1 MLKESRSGGAFVA
14 FSDVVLK
21 NGGVVY
27 GCIMDE
33 DFNVLHTRAEDETGR
48 NKMCKSKYVK
58 SDTKYQKIFKQV
70 EKDLEEN
77 RMVLFSGTA
86 CQAGGLVSY
95 LKAKKVNI
103 SNLFTLDIICH
114 GCPSPKIFK
123 SYIRYLEKKFKG
135 KISDYEFRDKS
146 MAGWEGNVETA
157 VVGGKKRKIHY
168 WNKLFLSDLALM
180 PACYNCKYKSVNR
193 ISDITIGDAWG
204 VKKAAPGFYDK
215 NGVSICLI
223 HTEKGKKLFD
233 LIKESCF
240 ILEHPLCGPLLQKH
254 LYQSAKPQKSRE
266 EFWETYYDGGIE
278 KLIKK
283 YATDNL
289 LSKAK
294 KKMKNIL
301 KKIGLSRKGK

>member
-1 MLKESRSGGAFVA
+1 VLKESRSGGAFVA

-157 VVGGKKRKIHY
+157 VVGGKKE
-168 WNKLFLSDLALM
+168 
-180 PACYNCKYKSVNR
+180 KYITG
-193 ISDITIGDAWG
+193 ISC
-204 VKKAAPGFYDK
+204 
-215 NGVSICLI
+215 S
-223 HTEKGKKLFD
+223 
-233 LIKESCF
+233 
-240 ILEHPLCGPLLQKH
+240 
-254 LYQSAKPQKSRE
+254 YQ
-266 EFWETYYDGGIE
+266 I
-278 KLIKK
+278 
-283 YATDNL
+283 
-289 LSKAK
+289 
-294 KKMKNIL
+294 
-301 KKIGLSRKGK
+301 